1 MADKPY
7 MGFKGGY
14 NSSDANSMLSE
25 LYPAIAKTAKMGL
38 SNMWNGMDTTS
49 KAATVAGLVPF
60 YGDIAG
66 VANDAR
72 LYAENPEMRTPV
84 NYGLSA
90 LGMLPLMPSMGTIRG
105 IGKGLEKSIVPPV
118 QKVAPQDEA
127 LRLAQERAALPV
139 EQGGLGLPVDNTPQQ
154 RAMALEWDTPAYH
167 GRVMDDMPNNEMP
180 DAVRGGS
187 VGHAYLT
194 DNPDVSSSYAMT
206 STPTNSSSYAMTS
219 TPTNSIENIELA
231 KLIKGYSPTNY
242 PLLVKSGR
250 QLTEKNDIYDII
262 SPADL
267 AEILSKYTSKLDY
280 REFLNDKDLKEVLNG
295 VLDMFV
301 PEYSGESMPKN
312 LSRLFGFLEENPVYK
327 KDLHQKF
334 DSLIYN
340 DLEAGGKTIVPFDKD
355 NIRSRFAAFDPYR
368 KSAAVAAAMGV
379 AAPDLMADEKQKPA
393 KKNIVPPV
401 KKQGK

>member
-1 MADKPY
+1 MSKKRTSNFVVFDPAD
-7 MGFKGGY
+7 MTI
-14 NSSDANSMLSE
+14 LE
-25 LYPAIAKTAKMGL
+25 R
-38 SNMWNGMDTTS
+38 NGMTAQDVLAQES
-49 KAATVAGLVPF
+49 
-60 YGDIAG
+60 
-66 VANDAR
+66 
-72 LYAENPEMRTPV
+72 
-84 NYGLSA
+84 
-90 LGMLPLMPSMGTIRG
+90 
-105 IGKGLEKSIVPPV
+105 KGLVPPV
-118 QKVAPQDEA
+118 QRIAPQDEA

-139 EQGGLGLPVDNTPQQ
+139 EQGGLGLPVDNTPEQ
-154 RAMALEWDTPAYH
+154 RAMAMGFDTPAYQ
-167 GRVMDDMPNNEMP
+167 GRVMDDMTNNEMP
-180 DAVRGGS
+180 KAVRGGS

-194 DNPDVSSSYAMT
+194 DNPDV
-206 STPTNSSSYAMTS
+206 SSSYAMTS

-242 PLLVKSGR
+242 PLLARSGR

-267 AEILSKYTSKLDY
+267 AENLSQYTDKLDY

-295 VLDMFV
+295 VLDMFI
-301 PEYSGESMPKN
+301 PEYSEKSMPKN
-312 LSRLFGFLEENPVYK
+312 LSRLFGFLEENPAYK

-340 DLEAGGKTIVPFDKD
+340 DLESGGKTIVPFDKE

-401 KKQGK
+401 KK